1 MSEKR
6 IYLSWNNDSL
16 FFSGG
21 ASDYVWS
28 EVYIV
33 MQVAESFGGGA
44 GGGGVIFNSKDPIEE
59 IEKKLGRKT
68 AQEFKRI
75 VIRVNGL
82 EKIKDKSREPN
93 VTARHIKNTF
103 QHFGIRVQL
112 ESNPIIKNQKCL

>member
-1 MSEKR
+1 MSEQR

-21 ASDYVWS
+21 STDYIWS

-33 MQVAESFGGGA
+33 RQIAESFGGGA
-44 GGGGVIFNSKDPIEE
+44 GGGGVIFDTKDPIEE

-82 EKIKDKSREPN
+82 EKIKDRSREPR
-93 VTARHIKNTF
+93 VTVKHVNNTF
-103 QHFGIRVQL
+103 QHFGIRVHLQD
-112 ESNPIIKNQKCL
+112 NPTIKK